1 MIRCRPASYFA
12 GPSVEGGF
20 DICASDR
27 TAIPNGA
34 CMRVDELGPAG
45 MMVQSA
51 DCVGDDKLRQLANEA
66 AQLLWP
72 KRTVLLRLWNPVVW
86 TEHDGQPSGLL
97 LYSPVSDAGF
107 VWVDLVYVRP
117 DIRRRAICMTL
128 LRHLLGV
135 VSGYGAS
142 TIACSV
148 HANNY
153 TMVKAVQLLGFQLE
167 PDDGPYLLASRA
179 IRG

>member
-1 MIRCRPASYFA
+1 MN
-12 GPSVEGGF
+12 VH
-20 DICASDR
+20 
-27 TAIPNGA
+27 
-34 CMRVDELGPAG
+34 ELGPAG

-51 DCVGDDKLRQLANEA
+51 DCVADEELRQLADEA
-66 AQLLWP
+66 AQALWP
-72 KRTVLLRLWNPVVW
+72 ERTVFLRLWNPVLWV
-86 TEHDGQPSGLL
+86 EHNGQPSGLM
-97 LYSPVSDAGF
+97 LYSPVSDVGF
-107 VWVDLVYVRP
+107 VWVELIYVRP
-117 DIRRRAICMTL
+117 NFRRRGICMTL